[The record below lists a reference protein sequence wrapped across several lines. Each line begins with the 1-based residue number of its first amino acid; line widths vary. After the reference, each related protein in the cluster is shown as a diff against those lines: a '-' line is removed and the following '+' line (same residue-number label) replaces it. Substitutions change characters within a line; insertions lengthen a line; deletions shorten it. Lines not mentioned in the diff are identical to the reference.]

1 MYALNLIL
9 ISIFVMCTQ
18 MPSLTLDLLVNITT
32 ISIFIGICFSKLR
45 YPLSRIVLWLP
56 KYLLFIVTL
65 LLLLASILAVLLADY
80 RLFLYQAQWTGIT
93 QVFTII
99 LLLSLCIAL
108 PILTLVAISH
118 NQLKTQNIM
127 YKQQLHAQAEHY
139 QKQAES
145 NYEIKK
151 FKHDFKNIS
160 IGVESLIA
168 QGDYARA
175 SEMIQNFRNA
185 IDASSL
191 NIKYTTGSEIL
202 DALLTDKQSIATQYN
217 TTIQFDGCLPK
228 NILSPTDLCI
238 IFGNTIDN
246 AIEACQKID
255 SQEPKEITIDCNSC
269 GNVLFISI
277 QNPIAEPVQIRDNHI
292 QTTKKDKTVHGF
304 GLPSLYSVVK
314 KCDGE
319 VKLECTSNKFTI
331 RLEFIKM

>member
-1 MYALNLIL
+1 M
-9 ISIFVMCTQ
+9 
-18 MPSLTLDLLVNITT
+18 
-32 ISIFIGICFSKLR
+32 
-45 YPLSRIVLWLP
+45 
-56 KYLLFIVTL
+56 
-65 LLLLASILAVLLADY
+65 
-80 RLFLYQAQWTGIT
+80 
-93 QVFTII
+93 
-99 LLLSLCIAL
+99 
-108 PILTLVAISH
+108 PILMLIAISH
-118 NQLKTQNIM
+118 SQLKTQNIM

-139 QKQAES
+139 QKQAENS
-145 NYEIKK
+145 YEIKK
-151 FKHDFKNIS
+151 FKHDFKNII

-269 GNVLFISI
+269 GNV
-277 QNPIAEPVQIRDNHI
+277 QIGRAH
-292 QTTKKDKTVHGF
+292 V
-304 GLPSLYSVVK
+304 
-314 KCDGE
+314 
-319 VKLECTSNKFTI
+319 
-331 RLEFIKM
+331 

>member
-1 MYALNLIL
+1 
-9 ISIFVMCTQ
+9 MCQ
-18 MPSLTLDLLVNITT
+18 LPHSLVLDLFVNTIT
-32 ISIFIGICFSKLR
+32 SVCFIIVCITKLR
-45 YPLSRIVLWLP
+45 YHIQQIIFSTP
-56 KYLLFIVTL
+56 KYILAITSVLLILSTL
-65 LLLLASILAVLLADY
+65 LTTLITGRQLYKNQTQWPLA
-80 RLFLYQAQWTGIT
+80 T
-93 QVFTII
+93 QVITII